1 MKSRTIRFA
10 WIRGRSRPRPLAT
23 SANFHDGWQHACR
36 TAEDTD
42 QGPLIRATREHSLE
56 RVDYSL
62 VAQRGVSV
70 DGPPPVCSLD
80 DPPLCCIVDGTVR
93 CVKKTLSALR
103 RYVASWTVLY
113 GASRKRFLQ
122 KSTFL
127 DVVRD
132 ADTSNDDVPRNL
144 FKTLSVFHQPSRHE
158 YYYLAAQSRSL
169 SRVLRRG
176 PLDTHANNESIRG
189 AQSVRQHWQPP
200 VRAPVPPLT
209 ETRNGRNARSTTD
222 WSGFRTHAWRHWYW
236 GATRKRFLP
245 SAAML
250 HRGRYCTILI
260 LPKGQTRK
268 AKRGTQRA
276 QIILLEFITFARPV
290 WSARAGVR
298 HKGKDS

>member
-1 MKSRTIRFA
+1 MRI
-10 WIRGRSRPRPLAT
+10 
-23 SANFHDGWQHACR
+23 
-36 TAEDTD
+36 
-42 QGPLIRATREHSLE
+42 
-56 RVDYSL
+56 L
-62 VAQRGVSV
+62 VINR
-70 DGPPPVCSLD
+70 
-80 DPPLCCIVDGTVR
+80 
-93 CVKKTLSALR
+93 R

-209 ETRNGRNARSTTD
+209 ETGNGRNARSTTD
-222 WSGFRTHAWRHWYW
+222 WSGFRTHAWRHWYCTVRQENAFCPPPLCCIVD
-236 GATRKRFLP
+236 GTVQYSYYQRDRPERRSEVHNAPKL
-245 SAAML
+245 
-250 HRGRYCTILI
+250 YC
-260 LPKGQTRK
+260 
-268 AKRGTQRA
+268 
-276 QIILLEFITFARPV
+276 
-290 WSARAGVR
+290 WSL
-298 HKGKDS
+298 